1 MRKKLLHS
9 GCCVSLTL
17 RFDVGYYAYIETSS
31 PRRRNDNAKIRNG
44 PFSGVKCLHFYYSMI
59 GNTIGSLIIHQHIHG
74 QDLNIWSKSGEQPGS
89 EWHYDNVTLHGN
101 NYYVSTVFG
110 I

>member
-31 PRRRNDNAKIRNG
+31 PRRRNDNAKISNG

-59 GNTIGSLIIHQHIHG
+59 GNTIGSLVIHQHIHG
-74 QDLNIWSKSGEQPGS
+74 QDLDVWSKKGKQLGS
-89 EWHYDNVTLHGN
+89 EWHSDNVTVYGN
-101 NYYVSTVFG
+101 NYYVSTVLG